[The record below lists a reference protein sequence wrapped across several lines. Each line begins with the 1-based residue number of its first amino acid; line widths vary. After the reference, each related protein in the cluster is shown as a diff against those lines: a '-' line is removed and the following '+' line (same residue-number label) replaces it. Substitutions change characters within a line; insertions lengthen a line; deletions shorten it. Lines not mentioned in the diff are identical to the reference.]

1 MSVIEIKEEEFDE
14 KIRNSKTGK
23 VLVDCYADWCGPCK
37 MLSPIIDELAE
48 NIDTCDF
55 YKLNVDG
62 ASGIAEKFEIMS
74 IPTLLL
80 FEKKKKKNQA
90 VGFMSRDELEE
101 FINR

>member
-23 VLVDCYADWCGPCK
+23 VLVDCYAGWCGPCK

-55 YKLNVDG
+55 YKINVEG
-62 ASGIAEKFEIMS
+62 ASGIAEKYGIMS

-80 FEKKKKKNQA
+80 FENNQLINQT

>member
-23 VLVDCYADWCGPCK
+23 VLVDCYAVWCGPCK

-55 YKLNVDG
+55 YKINVEG
-62 ASGIAEKFEIMS
+62 ASGIAEKYGIMS

-80 FEKKKKKNQA
+80 FKNNQLVNQS
-90 VGFMSRDELEE
+90 VGFISKDELEE
-101 FINR
+101 FIG

>member
-1 MSVIEIKEEEFDE
+1 MSVIEIKEEEFEE
-14 KIRNSKTGK
+14 KIKNSKNK

-48 NIDTCDF
+48 SIDTCDF
-55 YKLNVDG
+55 YKINVDN
-62 ASGIAEKFEIMS
+62 ASDIAEKFGIMS

-80 FEKKKKKNQA
+80 FENNQLKNQA
-90 VGFMSRDELEE
+90 VGFMSRDELED